1 LVLDLLSE
9 IERSLLLL
17 LLLRKV
23 VIASSG
29 SWTLARG
36 STRLACRCPF
46 GSRST
51 LTTRGALSGGSL
63 ELSKDLLI
71 RLCSRLVHFNL
82 SAAEINILWL
92 QIDAIVPESQP
103 DYGPALLH
111 NIS

>member
-1 LVLDLLSE
+1 VFDLLSE

-17 LLLRKV
+17 ILLRKV
-23 VIASSG
+23 IIATSG

-36 STRLACRCPF
+36 STRLPCRCSI
-46 GSRST
+46 GSRGT
-51 LTTRGALSGGSL
+51 LNTRGALSGGSL
-63 ELSKDLLI
+63 ELCKNLLI
-71 RLCSRLVHFNL
+71 RLCSRFVHFDF

-92 QIDAIVPESQP
+92 QIDAIVPESEP